1 MKSKKLIITF
11 FLVLI
16 SILCVVGYFD
26 YQKFEKN
33 KIVSNTSKKTNTE
46 KKETAKKKI
55 EEKYDNPIPALIES
69 YQNPE
74 IVAKLSIP
82 PLNFDEIV
90 ARSYD
95 NSFYLSHDL
104 YKNESQLGAIFVDY
118 RTKDLDNAKQINIY
132 GHNSDFYTLPFKAL
146 ENFMNKDF
154 FDNNPYIY
162 LYTTKQ
168 KLTYKVF
175 ATRIITSEDEHTIIS
190 YGDNQAFLNH
200 VNKLR
205 ENVLYDTGEE
215 ILKDDKLLI
224 LQTCLYNPEGR
235 KILVMAKL
243 TKTK

>member
-1 MKSKKLIITF
+1 M
-11 FLVLI
+11 
-16 SILCVVGYFD
+16 
-26 YQKFEKN
+26 
-33 KIVSNTSKKTNTE
+33 
-46 KKETAKKKI
+46 
-55 EEKYDNPIPALIES
+55 
-69 YQNPE
+69 
-74 IVAKLSIP
+74 AKLSIP

-95 NSFYLSHDL
+95 NSLYLSHDL